1 MHTWTFDM
9 ADAQSALSTSTPLPQ
24 RLDSCIYLAGFA
36 RQQMLPGPTP
46 PPPSTKMSG
55 PNTASIGQIELE
67 KMTKRDASQDLSATN
82 WPAVLAYLLQV
93 IGQLVPLIGS

>member
-1 MHTWTFDM
+1 
-9 ADAQSALSTSTPLPQ
+9 
-24 RLDSCIYLAGFA
+24 
-36 RQQMLPGPTP
+36 
-46 PPPSTKMSG
+46 MSG